1 MRRWSEKIAKRATRA
16 QGSLPTAGPRSVATW
31 QPVNERKRG
40 VHAPLSERGGEM
52 DSESFDRMMIA
63 LMGASPTDETQMGL
77 LDRQP
82 VIQILPDA
90 NVIKIGGQSFI
101 DRGRAAV
108 FPLIEEVVENLPRHK
123 MIIGTGAGT
132 RARHAYSVGLDLG
145 MPTGVLSVLGF
156 FVSVQN
162 AKMIHYLL
170 AKHGIPA
177 LEPAQFAQ
185 LPLYLAE
192 RQAVVSVGM
201 PPYAYWQP
209 NPDVGRIPPHRTD
222 AGCYLISEV
231 FGARSMI
238 YVKDEDGLYTAD
250 PKKDRNAKFIPK
262 ITVEELEKLD
272 LDDVVLERTVFQLM
286 KNARNRSSVQVING
300 LKKGNLTRALNGEPV
315 GTIITA

>member
-1 MRRWSEKIAKRATRA
+1 
-16 QGSLPTAGPRSVATW
+16 
-31 QPVNERKRG
+31 
-40 VHAPLSERGGEM
+40 M
-52 DSESFDRMMIA
+52 DSESFDRMTIA
-63 LMGASPTDETQMGL
+63 LMTASPTDETEMAL
-77 LDRQP
+77 LDRQL

-108 FPLIEEVVENLPRHK
+108 FPLIEEVVENLPHHK

-145 MPTGVLSVLGF
+145 VPTGVLSVLGF
-156 FVSVQN
+156 FVSIQN

-170 AKHGIPA
+170 ARHGIPSI
-177 LEPAQFAQ
+177 EPAQFAQ

-231 FGARSMI
+231 FGTRSMI

-262 ITVEELEKLD
+262 ITVDELEKLD
-272 LDDVVLERTVFQLM
+272 LGDVVLERTVFQLM